1 MYLLIY
7 GAMNLGAFA
16 VLIAVAR
23 RTRSAEISSYAGLFP
38 TSPGL
43 ALTMTIFL
51 ASLAGIPPL
60 AGWYAKFVMFRAI
73 IEAGSFWAIVLA
85 VVAAV
90 NAVIAFFY
98 YSGVIR
104 QMWFRRPDR
113 RRPHAVSVP
122 PALGASIALTTATV
136 VAVGVYPQLF
146 ARVGDLATRFV
157 S

>member
-1 MYLLIY
+1 MILPP
-7 GAMNLGAFA
+7 G
-16 VLIAVAR
+16 
-23 RTRSAEISSYAGLFP
+23 SSGLFA

-73 IEAGSFWAIVLA
+73 IEASSHSQWAIALA

-90 NAVIAFFY
+90 NSVIAFFY

-104 QMWFRRPDR
+104 QMWFRDPVGDDIRP
-113 RRPHAVSVP
+113 VTIP
-122 PALGASIALTTATV
+122 PALGAAIALTTATV
-136 VAVGVYPQLF
+136 LAVGVYPELF

>member
-1 MYLLIY
+1 
-7 GAMNLGAFA
+7 
-16 VLIAVAR
+16 
-23 RTRSAEISSYAGLFP
+23 
-38 TSPGL
+38 
-43 ALTMTIFL
+43 
-51 ASLAGIPPL
+51 
-60 AGWYAKFVMFRAI
+60 MFRAI

-104 QMWFRRPDR
+104 QMWFREPIGDDQR
-113 RRPHAVSVP
+113 RVAVP
-122 PALGASIALTTATV
+122 PALGAAIALTTVTV
-136 VAVGVYPQLF
+136 VAVGVYPELF

>member
-1 MYLLIY
+1 
-7 GAMNLGAFA
+7 MNLGAFA

-23 RTRSAEISSYAGLFP
+23 RTRSAELESYSGLFA

-73 IEAGSFWAIVLA
+73 IEAGNHSQWAIGLA

-90 NAVIAFFY
+90 NSVIAFFY

-104 QMWFRRPDR
+104 LMWFRDPVGEDR
-113 RRPHAVSVP
+113 RPIVVP
-122 PALGASIALTTATV
+122 PALGAAIALTTATV
-136 VAVGVYPQLF
+136 VAVGVYPELF